1 MIMTA
6 ISQNDISQTILKN
19 DEEDR
24 DNNTDKNEDEDI
36 GEEFQEDDIDELQE
50 LNKEDR
56 EQILEETAAV
66 CMTVIKVRFAKQ
78 RIFTF
83 FPTNYLIVYR
93 SSNYQLLSFIQ

>member
-66 CMTVIKVRFAKQ
+66 CMTVTKVRFAKQ
-78 RIFTF
+78 RIFDF
-83 FPTNYLIVYR
+83 CLLI
-93 SSNYQLLSFIQ
+93 I